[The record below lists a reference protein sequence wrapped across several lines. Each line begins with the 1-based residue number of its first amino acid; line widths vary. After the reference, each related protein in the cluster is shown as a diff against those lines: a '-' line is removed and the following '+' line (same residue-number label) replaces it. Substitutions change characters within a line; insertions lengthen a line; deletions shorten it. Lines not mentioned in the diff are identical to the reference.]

1 MDIRPVFPIDQ
12 SIDQTCYYW
21 FETGF
26 SSEEV
31 NLIVKNAKNYE
42 SQKATIIGEDKENT
56 IRKSNIKW
64 LPVNDEWNWVYDR
77 VSNQIMEANK
87 ALWQFNLHTII
98 DNIQYTEYEGNG
110 GHYDWHLDIGP
121 RSINH
126 RKVSVIVQLSNPDD
140 YVGGNLELH
149 PGSNSFAVPR
159 GKGTVVVFPSF
170 LLHRVTPLTSG
181 LRRSLVLWAG
191 GEPYK

>member
-126 RKVSVIVQLSNPDD
+126 RKVSVVIQLSDPDD

>member
-1 MDIRPVFPIDQ
+1 MDLKPVFPIDQ

-87 ALWQFNLHTII
+87 ALWEFNLHTII

-126 RKVSVIVQLSNPDD
+126 RKVSVVVQLSDPDD

>member
-126 RKVSVIVQLSNPDD
+126 RKVSVVVQLSDPDD

>member
-77 VSNQIMEANK
+77 VSNQIIEANK

-126 RKVSVIVQLSNPDD
+126 RKVSVVVQLSDPDD

>member
-1 MDIRPVFPIDQ
+1 MDVRPVFPIDQ

-42 SQKATIIGEDKENT
+42 SQKATIVGEDKENT

-64 LPVNDEWNWVYDR
+64 LPVNDEWNWVYER
-77 VSNQIMEANK
+77 LSNQIIEANK

-98 DNIQYTEYEGNG
+98 DNIQFTEYEGNG

-121 RSINH
+121 KSINH

-140 YVGGNLELH
+140 YVGGDLELH
-149 PGSNSFAVPR
+149 PGSNYFAVPR

>member
-31 NLIVKNAKNYE
+31 NLIIKNAKNYE
-42 SQKATIIGEDKENT
+42 SQKATIIGEDDKNSV
-56 IRKSNIKW
+56 RKSNIKW

-77 VSNQIMEANK
+77 ISNQITEANK

-98 DNIQYTEYEGNG
+98 DNIQFTEYEGNG

-126 RKVSVIVQLSNPDD
+126 RKVSVVVQLSNPDD
-140 YVGGNLELH
+140 YVGGDLELH
-149 PGSNSFAVPR
+149 PGNTSFAVPR
-159 GKGTVVVFPSF
+159 AKGAVVVFPSF

>member
-31 NLIVKNAKNYE
+31 NLIIKNAKNYE

-126 RKVSVIVQLSNPDD
+126 RKVSVVVQLSNPDD

-159 GKGTVVVFPSF
+159 AKGAVVVFPSF

>member
-1 MDIRPVFPIDQ
+1 MDLKPVFPIDQ

-31 NLIVKNAKNYE
+31 NLIVKKAKNYE

-126 RKVSVIVQLSNPDD
+126 RKVSVVVQLSDPDD

>member
-98 DNIQYTEYEGNG
+98 DNIQYTEYESNG

-126 RKVSVIVQLSNPDD
+126 RKVSVVIQLSDPDD

>member
-1 MDIRPVFPIDQ
+1 MDLKPVFPIDQ
-12 SIDQTCYYW
+12 SIDQTVYYW
-21 FETGF
+21 FENGF

-31 NLIVKNAKNYE
+31 DLIIKNAKKYT
-42 SQKATIIGEDKENT
+42 SQKATIIGDDTANT
-56 IRKSNIKW
+56 VRKSNIKW

-77 VSNQIMEANK
+77 ISNQIMEANNT
-87 ALWQFNLHTII
+87 LWHFNLHTIV
-98 DNIQYTEYEGNG
+98 DTIQYTEYEGNG

-126 RKVSVIVQLSNPDD
+126 RKISVVVQLADDED
-140 YVGGNLELH
+140 YVGGDLELH
-149 PGSNSFAVPR
+149 PGNNSFAIPR
-159 GKGTVVVFPSF
+159 KKGAVALFPSF
-170 LLHRVTPLTSG
+170 ILHRVTPLTSG

>member
-31 NLIVKNAKNYE
+31 NLIIKNAKNYE

-126 RKVSVIVQLSNPDD
+126 RKVSVVVQLSDPDD

>member
-1 MDIRPVFPIDQ
+1 MDLKPVFPIDQ

-126 RKVSVIVQLSNPDD
+126 RKVSVVVQLSDPDD

>member
-1 MDIRPVFPIDQ
+1 MDLKPVFPIDQ

-31 NLIVKNAKNYE
+31 NLIVKNAKNYK
-42 SQKATIIGEDKENT
+42 SQKATIVGDNKENT
-56 IRKSNIKW
+56 VRKSNIKW

-121 RSINH
+121 KSINH
-126 RKVSVIVQLSNPDD
+126 RKVSVVVQLSNPDD

-159 GKGTVVVFPSF
+159 AKGAVVVFPSF

>member
-126 RKVSVIVQLSNPDD
+126 RKVSVVVQLSNPDD

-159 GKGTVVVFPSF
+159 AKGAVVVFPSF

>member
-42 SQKATIIGEDKENT
+42 SQKATIVGEDKENT

-126 RKVSVIVQLSNPDD
+126 RKVSVVVQLSDPDD

>member
-121 RSINH
+121 KSINH
-126 RKVSVIVQLSNPDD
+126 RKVSVVVQLSNPED

-159 GKGTVVVFPSF
+159 AKGAVVVFPSF

>member
-31 NLIVKNAKNYE
+31 NLIIKNSKNYE
-42 SQKATIIGEDKENT
+42 SQKATIIGEDDQNS

-77 VSNQIMEANK
+77 LANQITEANNT
-87 ALWQFNLHTII
+87 LWQFNLHTII
-98 DNIQYTEYEGNG
+98 DNIQFTEYEGNG

-126 RKVSVIVQLSNPDD
+126 RKVSVVVQLSNPED
-140 YVGGNLELH
+140 YIGGDLELH
-149 PGSNSFAVPR
+149 PGSHSFAVPR
-159 GKGTVVVFPSF
+159 AKGAVVVFPSF

>member
-126 RKVSVIVQLSNPDD
+126 RKVSVVVQLSDPDD

-149 PGSNSFAVPR
+149 PGSNSFAIPR

>member
-1 MDIRPVFPIDQ
+1 MDLKPVFPIDQ

-31 NLIVKNAKNYE
+31 NLIIKNAKNYE

-126 RKVSVIVQLSNPDD
+126 RKVSVVVQLSDPDD

>member
-1 MDIRPVFPIDQ
+1 MDVRPVFPIDQ

-21 FETGF
+21 FQTGF

-31 NLIVKNAKNYE
+31 NLIVKNSKSYE
-42 SQKATIIGEDKENT
+42 SQKATIVGEDNENS

-64 LPVNDEWNWVYDR
+64 LPVNDEWNWVYER
-77 VSNQIMEANK
+77 LSNQIMEANK

-98 DNIQYTEYEGNG
+98 DNIQFTEYEGNG

-121 RSINH
+121 KSINH
-126 RKVSVIVQLSNPDD
+126 RKVSVVVQLSNPED
-140 YVGGNLELH
+140 YVGGDLELH

-159 GKGTVVVFPSF
+159 SKGAVVIFPSF
-170 LLHRVTPLTSG
+170 ILHRVTPLTSG

>member
-21 FETGF
+21 IETGF

-126 RKVSVIVQLSNPDD
+126 RKVSVVVQLSDPDD

>member
-64 LPVNDEWNWVYDR
+64 LPVNDEWNWVYNR

-126 RKVSVIVQLSNPDD
+126 RKVSVVVQLSDPDD

-149 PGSNSFAVPR
+149 PGSNSFAIPR

>member
-121 RSINH
+121 KSINH
-126 RKVSVIVQLSNPDD
+126 RKVSVVVQLSNPDD

-159 GKGTVVVFPSF
+159 AKGAVVVFPSF

>member
-31 NLIVKNAKNYE
+31 NLIIKNSKNYE
-42 SQKATIIGEDKENT
+42 SQKATIVGEDNENS

-64 LPVNDEWNWVYDR
+64 LPVNDEWNWVYER
-77 VSNQIMEANK
+77 LSNQIMEANK

-98 DNIQYTEYEGNG
+98 DNIQFTEYEGNG

-121 RSINH
+121 KSINH
-126 RKVSVIVQLSNPDD
+126 RKVSVVVQLSNPED
-140 YVGGNLELH
+140 YVGGDLELH

-159 GKGTVVVFPSF
+159 SKGAVVIFPSF
-170 LLHRVTPLTSG
+170 ILHRVTPLTSG

>member
-126 RKVSVIVQLSNPDD
+126 RKVSVVVQLSNPDD

-159 GKGTVVVFPSF
+159 AKGAVVVFPSF

-191 GEPYK
+191 GESYK

>member
-1 MDIRPVFPIDQ
+1 MDLKPVFPIDQ

-126 RKVSVIVQLSNPDD
+126 RKVSVVIQLSDPDD

>member
-121 RSINH
+121 KSINH
-126 RKVSVIVQLSNPDD
+126 RKVSVVVQLSDPDD

-159 GKGTVVVFPSF
+159 AKGAVVVFPSF